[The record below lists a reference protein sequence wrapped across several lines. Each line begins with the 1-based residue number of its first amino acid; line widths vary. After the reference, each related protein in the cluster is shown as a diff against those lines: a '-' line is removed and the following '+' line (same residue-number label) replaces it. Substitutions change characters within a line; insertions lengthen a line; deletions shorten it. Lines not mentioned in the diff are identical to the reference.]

1 MEKERLLPKWMM
13 VVNNEGVSFYQIGDK
28 YFSHH
33 NGLVKEISYELYEKE
48 VIKFKAEIYG

>member
-33 NGLVKEISYELYEKE
+33 NGIVKEISYELYEKE
-48 VIKFKAEIYG
+48 VIKFKTEIYG

>member
-13 VVNNEGVSFYQIGDK
+13 VVNNDGVSFYQIGDK

-33 NGLVKEISYELYEKE
+33 NGIVKELFNPIHQ
-48 VIKFKAEIYG
+48 